1 MFTFL
6 KLKNKLMPKRLYH
19 RILLSCCIVFMAH
32 TTYSQTNFKGFD
44 LGLQVILNS
53 SKIHGIYELT
63 DIEDTQLKASLRPGI
78 YIFGTKTLQ
87 DGFYLKPGIGLNF
100 KGGKTTSYGTDEYWG
115 WDDYET
121 ASYSSKTSVKA
132 SFLEFPLMLGYE
144 FSDKILIE
152 SGLSLGFILSG
163 NSEYEEVYR
172 YSNGTIDRDSERE
185 NILPYTKG
193 TELVFHI
200 GAKYAISPN
209 LFGGIKYFSGS
220 DMNKYQVFSKTNF
233 KGFAIF
239 VETKI

>member
-1 MFTFL
+1 MCSRFYF
-6 KLKNKLMPKRLYH
+6 
-19 RILLSCCIVFMAH
+19 RIALSCCLVFLAH

-44 LGLQVILNS
+44 LGLQVVLNS
-53 SKIHGIYELT
+53 SKIHGVIYDISEL
-63 DIEDTQLKASLRPGI
+63 ENSQLKASLRPGV

-100 KGGKTTSYGTDEYWG
+100 KGGKSTSYGTN
-115 WDDYET
+115 DYGDWNDYYPAYPT
-121 ASYSSKTSVKA
+121 SYSSNSSVKA
-132 SFLEFPLMLGYE
+132 SFLELPIMLGYE

-163 NSEYEEVYR
+163 NTEYEEVYR

-185 NILPYTKG
+185 NLLSYSKG

-200 GAKYAISPN
+200 GAKYAISPI

-220 DMNKYQVFSKTNF
+220 DINKYQVFSKTNF

-239 VETKI
+239 LETKI